1 MKQPILSLINAF
13 LFLLTVPLLNLPSAA
28 MAGSAAQIASQ
39 VEILQDTSKS
49 SQERS
54 AAAQELGVVGLD
66 SDAAGQALVEII
78 ENDSDPK
85 IRASAAKALG
95 MVGLPQAAYIQTL
108 IQTLQNDGSPAVRYA
123 AAEGLRIIG
132 VDSASAK
139 QALKGAAENDG
150 NAEVRRMASKVYDQI
165 TSTD

>member
-1 MKQPILSLINAF
+1 MKQTMRNFRIAF
-13 LFLLTVPLLNLPSAA
+13 LFFLSVFLLNPPGAA
-28 MAGSAAQIASQ
+28 VAGSAAQIASQ

-66 SDAAGQALVEII
+66 SDAAAQALVEVI

-85 IRASAAKALG
+85 VRASAAKALG

-108 IQTLQNDGSPAVRYA
+108 IQTLQNDGSPEVRYA

-139 QALKGAAENDG
+139 QALKNAAENDS

-165 TSTD
+165 TSTN

>member
-1 MKQPILSLINAF
+1 MKQPILSLRNAL
-13 LFLLTVPLLNLPSAA
+13 LFLLTVSLLNLPSVV

-39 VEILQDTSKS
+39 VKILQDTSKS

-54 AAAQELGVVGLD
+54 AAAQELGIVGLD
-66 SDAAGQALVEII
+66 SDAAAQALVEII
-78 ENDSDPK
+78 DNDNDPK
-85 IRASAAKALG
+85 VRASAAKALG

-108 IQTLQNDGSPAVRYA
+108 IQTLQNDGSPEVRYA

-139 QALKGAAENDG
+139 QALKNAAENDS
-150 NAEVRRMASKVYDQI
+150 NADVRRMASKVYHQI
-165 TSTD
+165 TSSN

>member
-1 MKQPILSLINAF
+1 MKQPILSLRNAF
-13 LFLLTVPLLNLPSAA
+13 LFLLTVFLLNLPGAA

-49 SQERS
+49 ARERS

-66 SDAAGQALVEII
+66 SDAAAQALVEII

-85 IRASAAKALG
+85 VRASAAKALG

-108 IQTLQNDGSPAVRYA
+108 IQSLQNDGSPAVRYA

-139 QALKGAAENDG
+139 QALKNAAENDS

-165 TSTD
+165 TSTN

>member
-1 MKQPILSLINAF
+1 MKKSMRNSRIAF
-13 LFLLTVPLLNLPSAA
+13 LFFLSASILNLPGAA

-66 SDAAGQALVEII
+66 SDAAAQALVAVI

-85 IRASAAKALG
+85 VRASAAKGLG
-95 MVGLPQAAYIQTL
+95 MVGLPQAAYIQPL

-139 QALKGAAENDG
+139 QALKNAAENDS
-150 NAEVRRMASKVYDQI
+150 NAEVRRIASKVYNQI
-165 TSTD
+165 TSTN

>member
-1 MKQPILSLINAF
+1 MKQPILSLKNSC
-13 LFLLTVPLLNLPSAA
+13 LFLLTVILLNLPGAV

-39 VEILQDTSKS
+39 VEILQNTSRS

-66 SDAAGQALVEII
+66 SDAAAHALVEII

>member
-1 MKQPILSLINAF
+1 MKQPILSLRNAF
-13 LFLLTVPLLNLPSAA
+13 LFLLTVSLLNLPSVV
-28 MAGSAAQIASQ
+28 MAGRAAPIASQ
-39 VEILQDTSKS
+39 VKILQDTSKS

-66 SDAAGQALVEII
+66 SNAAAQALVEII

-85 IRASAAKALG
+85 VRASAAKALG

-108 IQTLQNDGSPAVRYA
+108 IQTLQNDGSPEVRYA

-139 QALKGAAENDG
+139 QALKNAAENDS
-150 NAEVRRMASKVYDQI
+150 NAEVRRMAAKVYHQI
-165 TSTD
+165 TSSN

>member
-1 MKQPILSLINAF
+1 MDRPILSLRNAF
-13 LFLLTVPLLNLPSAA
+13 LFLLTVLLLILPSAA

-49 SQERS
+49 SRERS
-54 AAAQELGVVGLD
+54 AAAQELGFVGLD
-66 SDAAGQALVEII
+66 SDAAAQALVEII
-78 ENDSDPK
+78 ENDGDPK
-85 IRASAAKALG
+85 VRASAAKALG

-139 QALKGAAENDG
+139 QALKNAAENDS

-165 TSTD
+165 TSTN

>member
-13 LFLLTVPLLNLPSAA
+13 FLLLTLPLLNLPSAA

-54 AAAQELGVVGLD
+54 AAAQEIGVVGLD

-85 IRASAAKALG
+85 VRASAAKALG
-95 MVGLPQAAYIQTL
+95 IVGLPQAAYIQTL
-108 IQTLQNDGSPAVRYA
+108 IQILQNDGSPAVRYA

-139 QALKGAAENDG
+139 QALKGTAENDS